1 MPSAGMHA
9 NGYVIL
15 PPGKLANA
23 VTWLEIVSPAPKGIA
38 PPPGMVLQRLGM
50 LDAALFHRLLRAV
63 GEDWLWSGLL
73 AKPEAEI
80 AARLARPDVSSF
92 AVMAD
97 GVAIGVLDIELTG
110 EGAEVVYFGLAASWT
125 GRGAG
130 AWLID
135 EAKRAAADA
144 GAHRLWLHTCNFD
157 HPAALGF
164 YRKHGFAVYAVGYE
178 VLDDPRVLGLLPRHA
193 APHVPFV
200 EPRAAVP
207 QR

>member
-1 MPSAGMHA
+1 MHE

-23 VTWLEIVSPAPKGIA
+23 VTWLEIHGPAPRGVA
-38 PPPGMVLQRLGM
+38 PPEGMTLHRLGAS
-50 LDAALFHRLLRAV
+50 DAALFHRLYRVV
-63 GEDWLWSGLL
+63 GEDWLWSGFI

-80 AARLARPDVSSF
+80 AARLSRPDVLSF
-92 AVMAD
+92 AVKSGGD
-97 GVAIGVLDIELTG
+97 AIGLLDLELTG
-110 EGAEVVYFGLAASWT
+110 EGAEIVYFGLAAPWT

-135 EAKRAAADA
+135 EAKRVAAAA
-144 GAHRLWLHTCNFD
+144 GAQRLWLHTCNFD

-178 VLDDPRVLGLLPRHA
+178 IMDDPRVLGLLPRDA
-193 APHVPFV
+193 APHVPLV
-200 EPRAAVP
+200 EPPRADP
-207 QR
+207 SR